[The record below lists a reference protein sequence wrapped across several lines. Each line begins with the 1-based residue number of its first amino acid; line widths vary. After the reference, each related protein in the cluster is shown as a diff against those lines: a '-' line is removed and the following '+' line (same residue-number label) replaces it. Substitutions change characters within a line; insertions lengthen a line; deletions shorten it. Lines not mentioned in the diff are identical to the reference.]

1 MMTTVAKPAPL
12 RGAMLRPDGGSG
24 PATAAPTLST
34 YPITIYWQ
42 TTNTGGRVCAVPHPR
57 EVPPM
62 TSGSHLFLRA
72 VLLLVGVGG
81 LAGLLWEPQVEG
93 RNVHTDLATIYIRDP
108 FLAYVYVGSLPFFFG
123 LYQAFTLLGDVGQ
136 GQAFSPAAVQALR
149 RIKYCALAVIGFIV
163 GGEAYILFGGV
174 SDDRA
179 GGVAMGVFTGFAC
192 VVTATAAAVLERVLQ
207 NAVDLQSE
215 HDLTV

>member
-1 MMTTVAKPAPL
+1 MK
-12 RGAMLRPDGGSG
+12 RGS
-24 PATAAPTLST
+24 
-34 YPITIYWQ
+34 I
-42 TTNTGGRVCAVPHPR
+42 
-57 EVPPM
+57 
-62 TSGSHLFLRA
+62 LFLRA
-72 VLLLVGVGG
+72 VILLVGVGV

-93 RNVHTDLATIYIRDP
+93 RNVNADLVTIYFRDP

-123 LYQAFTLLGDVGQ
+123 LYQAFTLLGYLGQ
-136 GQAFSPAAVQALR
+136 GQAFSPAAVKALR

-163 GGEAYILFGGV
+163 GGEAYIILGV

-179 GGVAMGVFTGFAC
+179 GGIAMGIFTSFAC

-207 NAVDLQSE
+207 SAVDLKSE

>member
-1 MMTTVAKPAPL
+1 MT
-12 RGAMLRPDGGSG
+12 RGSL
-24 PATAAPTLST
+24 
-34 YPITIYWQ
+34 
-42 TTNTGGRVCAVPHPR
+42 
-57 EVPPM
+57 
-62 TSGSHLFLRA
+62 LFLRA

-93 RNVHTDLATIYIRDP
+93 RNVHADQFTIYFRDP

-123 LYQAFTLLGDVGQ
+123 LYQAFKLLGYVGQ
-136 GQAFSPAAVQALR
+136 GQAFSPAAITALR
-149 RIKYCALAVIGFIV
+149 HIKYCALAVIGFIV
-163 GGEAYILFGGV
+163 GGEAYILFGVV

-192 VVTATAAAVLERVLQ
+192 VVTATAAAVLERVFQ
-207 NAVDLQSE
+207 SAVDLQAD